1 MNKPEKCCYPNC
13 FECPYDDCI
22 NEEFEEFEECDY
34 LIIPKQLD
42 GLSTKLKYY
51 YMNRK
56 IILEK
61 RKKYYQENTQ
71 KIIDRSK
78 KYYFDNNEQKKEK
91 NRIRIQMIRNERR
104 EQGLCVD
111 CGKQKAIEHKSRCQI
126 CIDKIKE
133 RNKLNNKKR
142 KV

>member
-1 MNKPEKCCYPNC
+1 MEKPNMCCHPNC
-13 FECPYDDCI
+13 FNCPYDDCI
-22 NEEFEEFEECDY
+22 NQEVYEEDFYISKFSN
-34 LIIPKQLD
+34 D
-42 GLSTKLKYY
+42 GISNKLLYY
-51 YMNRK
+51 YTHRK
-56 IILEK
+56 EVLEK

-71 KIIDRSK
+71 KIIDRSR
-78 KYYFDNNEQKKEK
+78 KYYFDNKEQVKEK

-111 CGKQKAIEHKSRCQI
+111 CGKQKAIEHKSRCKI

>member
-1 MNKPEKCCYPNC
+1 MCCHPNC
-13 FECPYDDCI
+13 FNCPYDDCI
-22 NEEFEEFEECDY
+22 NQEVYEEDFYISKFSN
-34 LIIPKQLD
+34 D
-42 GLSTKLKYY
+42 GMSNKLLYY
-51 YMNRK
+51 YTHRK
-56 IILEK
+56 EVLEK

-78 KYYFDNNEQKKEK
+78 KYYFDNNEQIKEK

-126 CIDKIKE
+126 CIDKIKA
-133 RNKLNNKKR
+133 RNKINNQKR
-142 KV
+142 KAKNGLCID